1 MNRRLALLTVTALSC
16 GGPSPS
22 GSGSVTG
29 ADAFTV
35 KSALSNVGTTDGGL
49 GILVVFLSDLDT
61 NCADVGKRGQLPFE
75 KSALLSNVVS
85 NGPPAA
91 VVAQVDGGVGVAGAV
106 AVQHL
111 GSEDLASAGS
121 IDISALDSTHALG
134 TISVTIS
141 PNAGAPAPMTATF
154 DAPICGSVPVGP

>member
-1 MNRRLALLTVTALSC
+1 MDRRLATLLVFGAWGC
-16 GGPSPS
+16 GGPSPA

-61 NCADVGKRGQLPFE
+61 NCADVGKRGLLPFD

-85 NGPPAA
+85 TGPAA
-91 VVAQVDGGVGVAGAV
+91 AAVAQVDGGVGVAGAV
-106 AVQHL
+106 AIQHV
-111 GSEDLASAGS
+111 GSEDPASA
-121 IDISALDSTHALG
+121 
-134 TISVTIS
+134 
-141 PNAGAPAPMTATF
+141 
-154 DAPICGSVPVGP
+154 